1 MMEDASH
8 RMTTNALL
16 RKVSLQG
23 VVFPELTRWGRREL
37 SGTLFAGV
45 HVQGSSVDLDN
56 FERPFTP
63 PVLVHNDTVRVSTEP
78 TA

>member
-1 MMEDASH
+1 M
-8 RMTTNALL
+8 
-16 RKVSLQG
+16 
-23 VVFPELTRWGRREL
+23 GRREL

-63 PVLVHNDTVRVSTEP
+63 PVLVHNDTVGVSTEP